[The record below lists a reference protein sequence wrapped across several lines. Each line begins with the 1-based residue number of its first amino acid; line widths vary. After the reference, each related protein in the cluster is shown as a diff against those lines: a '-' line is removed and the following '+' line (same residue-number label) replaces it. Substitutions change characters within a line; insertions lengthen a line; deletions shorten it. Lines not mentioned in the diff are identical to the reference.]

1 MPRKTTVKSSDV
13 RTRPTYD
20 GNQVAARFDNAA
32 HTPDTATLYRNADA
46 LAMNAALDPLVRKT
60 VRERARYVVGNV
72 PYAWSMVRTYITHV
86 VGAWASVSFPRGG
99 IPESLRQQVV
109 DDFDAWAMR
118 VDLWSKVQTIFRA
131 KVVDGEAFAMF
142 FTDPEIV
149 DSTNLVTLNVYP
161 FECDRVESYRIANR
175 DDEIDGIRFSQ
186 NHHPTFYRVLDYHP
200 GDVRDISKIKWR
212 AGDWKAAKF
221 IIHYYDSI
229 RPEQVRGVSDFVSS
243 LDIPA
248 LQKSYRSSVVE
259 TAINAASI
267 SGILHT
273 DQVPEYFD
281 NGQPIGKCAAD
292 VKAGAV
298 FQMQRGAF
306 VTIPEG
312 WNISQM
318 RAEQPTTLYDSFCR
332 SLVAEMAACL
342 CMPVNIAMCDSS
354 QHNFAS
360 AKLDHMTYGDH
371 IDDVRS
377 RLSVKVLDR
386 IFFAWLE
393 EYAAINRIDARTLA
407 ALRKTEWLFKER
419 RNNDV
424 MKDASADNT
433 RLGNGTLSRQ
443 TYYAG
448 KGADWKRETDQIVDE
463 YIHILK
469 SWKEKCKANGLD
481 ESTPC
486 PILTRGGAAT
496 TPAPTEDMV
505 QHEAEKSAATQGKT
519 QKSKNANNQKEANNA

>member
-1 MPRKTTVKSSDV
+1 MAVKSTI
-13 RTRPTYD
+13 RTRPTYG
-20 GNQVAARFDNAA
+20 GNQVAARFDNAM
-32 HTPDTATLYRNADA
+32 HSPDTATLFRNADA
-46 LAMNAALDPLVRKT
+46 LAMNAALDPLDRKT

-72 PYAWSMVRTYITHV
+72 PYAWSMLRTYVTHV

-99 IPESLRQQVV
+99 IPESLRQQIVE
-109 DDFDAWAMR
+109 DFDAWAMR
-118 VDLWSKVQTIFRA
+118 ADLWTKVQTMLRA
-131 KVVDGEAFAMF
+131 KVVDGEAFAILV
-142 FTDPEIV
+142 TDDEIK
-149 DSTNLVTLNVYP
+149 DETNRVTLNVLP
-161 FECDRVESYRIANR
+161 IECDRVESWRVSTR
-175 DDEIDGIRFSQ
+175 DDEIDGIRFSK
-186 NHHPTFYRVLDYHP
+186 NLHPTEYRVLEYHP
-200 GDVRDISKIKWR
+200 GDVRDISQIKWR
-212 AGDWKAAKF
+212 SGDWKKAKF
-221 IIHYYDSI
+221 VIHYFDTI

-281 NGQPIGKCAAD
+281 NGQSVGKCAAD
-292 VKAGAV
+292 VKAGTI
-298 FQMQRGAF
+298 FNMQRGAF
-306 VTIPEG
+306 ITFPEG
-312 WNISQM
+312 WSITQM
-318 RAEQPTTLYDSFCR
+318 KAEQPTTLYDSFCR
-332 SLVAEMAACL
+332 ALVAEMAACL

-393 EYAAINRIDARTLA
+393 EYATINDIKPNVLA

-469 SWKEKCKANGLD
+469 SWKEKCAAAGLD

-496 TPAPTEDMV
+496 APAPTADMV
-505 QHEAEKSAATQGKT
+505 EHEAEKSAATQNKN
-519 QKSKNANNQKEANNA
+519 QKSKNANKQQKQKEANNAD

>member
-1 MPRKTTVKSSDV
+1 MAGKTTI
-13 RTRPTYD
+13 RNRPSY
-20 GNQVAARFDNAA
+20 GVQIAARFDNSM
-32 HTPDTATLYRNADA
+32 HTPETATLFRNADS

-72 PYAWSMVRTYITHV
+72 PYAWSMLRTYVTHV

-99 IPESLRQQVV
+99 IPESLRQQIV
-109 DDFDAWAMR
+109 DDFDAWAMKA
-118 VDLWSKVQTIFRA
+118 DLWTKVQTMLRA
-131 KVVDGEAFAMF
+131 KVTDGEAFAMF
-142 FTDPEIV
+142 YTDDELT
-149 DSTNLVTLNVYP
+149 DETNKVTLNVMP
-161 FECDRVESYRIANR
+161 FECDRVESYRIAHR
-175 DDEIDGIRFSQ
+175 EDEIDGIRFSRF
-186 NHHPTFYRVLDYHP
+186 HHPTFYRVLEYHP
-200 GDVRDISKIKWR
+200 GDSRDISKIKWR
-212 AGDWKAAKF
+212 AGDWKAAKY
-221 IIHYYDSI
+221 IIHYFDTI
-229 RPEQVRGVSDFVSS
+229 RPEQVRGVSDFVAA
-243 LDIPA
+243 LEIPA
-248 LQKSYRSSVVE
+248 LQKSYRQSVVE

-273 DQVPEYFD
+273 TQVPEYFD
-281 NGQPIGKCAAD
+281 NGQSVGKCAAD
-292 VKAGAV
+292 VKPGTV

-306 VTIPEG
+306 ITAPEG
-312 WNISQM
+312 WDITQM
-318 RAEQPTTLYDSFCR
+318 KAEQPTTLYDTFCR
-332 SLVAEMAACL
+332 ALVAEMAACL

-393 EYAAINRIDARTLA
+393 EYAVINRIDDRALA

-443 TYYAG
+443 AYYAG

-505 QHEAEKSAATQGKT
+505 QHEAEKSAATQNKN
-519 QKSKNANNQKEANNA
+519 QKSKNANKQQKQKEANNAD

>member
-1 MPRKTTVKSSDV
+1 MKNR
-13 RTRPTYD
+13 RPVI
-20 GNQVAARFDNAA
+20 GGEQVLARFDNAR
-32 HTPDTATLYRNADA
+32 HTPDTASIFRNVDS
-46 LAMNAALDPLVRKT
+46 LAMNAALDPTVRKT

-72 PYAWSMVRTYITHV
+72 PYAWSMLRTYVTHV
-86 VGAWASVSFPRGG
+86 IGAWATVSFPRGG
-99 IPESLRQQVV
+99 IPEGIRQKVV

-118 VDLWSKVQTIFRA
+118 ADLWQKVQTMLRA
-131 KVVDGEAFAMF
+131 KVTDGEAFALLT
-142 FTDPEIV
+142 TDDELK
-149 DSTNLVTLNVYP
+149 DETNRVTLNVVP
-161 FECDRVESYRIANR
+161 IECDRVESWRVISSR
-175 DDEIDGIRFSQ
+175 PDEIDGIRFSK
-186 NHHPTFYRVLDYHP
+186 NRHPTEYRVLEYHP
-200 GDVRDISKIKWR
+200 GDVRDISQIKWR
-212 AGDWKAAKF
+212 AGDWKDAKF
-221 IIHYYDSI
+221 VIHYFDVI
-229 RPEQVRGVSDFVSS
+229 RPEQVRGVSDFVSA

-248 LQKSYRSSVVE
+248 LQKSYRSSVVD

-267 SGILHT
+267 SCLLET
-273 DQVPEYFD
+273 DQVPNCWGDDEEEL
-281 NGQPIGKCAAD
+281 GKCASN
-292 VKAGAV
+292 VKPNTV
-298 FQMQRGAF
+298 FQMQRGAI
-306 VTIPEG
+306 VTLPQG
-312 WNISQM
+312 WKAHQM
-318 RAEQPTTLYDSFCR
+318 QAEQPTALYDSFCR
-332 SLVAEMAACL
+332 ALVAEMAACL

-377 RLSVKVLDR
+377 RLSSKVLDR

-393 EYAAINRIDARTLA
+393 EYAALERIDPAIVA

-496 TPAPTEDMV
+496 APAPTEDTV
-505 QHEAEKSAATQGKT
+505 QHEAEKSAATQNKN
-519 QKSKNANNQKEANNA
+519 QKSKNTNKQQKQKEANNAD

>member
-1 MPRKTTVKSSDV
+1 MPTKTPISTISK
-13 RTRPTYD
+13 RPSYRD
-20 GNQVAARFDNAA
+20 GVAARFDNSA
-32 HTPDTATLYRNADA
+32 HSPEMATLFRNADA
-46 LAMNAALDPLVRKT
+46 LAMNAALDPTVRKT

-72 PYAWSMVRTYITHV
+72 PYAWSMLRTYVTHV
-86 VGAWASVSFPRGG
+86 IGAWATVSFPRGG
-99 IPESLRQQVV
+99 IPEDIRQKVV

-118 VDLWSKVQTIFRA
+118 ADLWQKVQAMLRA
-131 KVVDGEAFAMF
+131 KVTDGEAFAMF
-142 FTDPEIV
+142 FTDQEIV
-149 DSTNLVTLNVYP
+149 DSTNRVTLNVMP
-161 FECDRVESYRIANR
+161 FECDRVESWRMANR
-175 DDEIDGIRFSQ
+175 DDEIDGIRFSK
-186 NHHPTFYRVLDYHP
+186 NHHPTFYRVLAYHP
-200 GDVRDISKIKWR
+200 GDVRDISRIKWR

-221 IIHYYDSI
+221 VIHYFDTI
-229 RPEQVRGVSDFVSS
+229 RPEQVRGVSDFVSA

-377 RLSVKVLDR
+377 RLSVTVLDR

-393 EYAAINRIDARTLA
+393 EYAAINRIDGQTLS

-496 TPAPTEDMV
+496 APAPTEDMV

-519 QKSKNANNQKEANNA
+519 QKSKNANKQKEANNAD